1 MTMLTDYADAPGYGM
16 PYAPKPWKQFEK
28 EVLALY
34 KPPHRAKATYRGM
47 FYAFRLLNELGKEIE
62 VEDGP
67 SLIVPLEST
76 ADLTVPLIG
85 RFVASRPATLS
96 PNSVRGALRC
106 IQALCSYAQQMGY
119 LRVSPFAI
127 RKIGAFVKPVP
138 PAGIQ
143 YASREDI
150 RKVLDHMWSKTSAG
164 GWEGWKARRVHALTA
179 TLSFSGVRYSEALW
193 LHAADIDRSAGTIAI
208 VSRASHRLKTA
219 GAHAVIPLHPELDP
233 ILASWLEHRMSVP
246 PGFEP
251 IDPNCPF
258 LFPTLRRHGHAPG
271 TSGGP
276 GQRPSVR
283 IKTLAAEVGVRL
295 TPLMAR
301 HSFATHLAS
310 SGAGPKVLQFWLR
323 HTNTQTQRFYVH
335 ADLDA
340 MRQAGSRVTY

>member
-1 MTMLTDYADAPGYGM
+1 MTTLMTPDVAAGFGM
-16 PYAPKPWKQFEK
+16 PYAPKPWPAFRE

-34 KPPHRAKATYRGM
+34 KPPHRSKATHRGM
-47 FYAFRLLNELGKEIE
+47 VYAFRLLDELGMET
-62 VEDGP
+62 
-67 SLIVPLEST
+67 T

-85 RFVASRPATLS
+85 RWIDARPKTLS
-96 PNSVRGALRC
+96 PNSIRGGLRYV
-106 IQALCSYAQQMGY
+106 QALCSYAQQMGY

-127 RKIGAFVKPVP
+127 RKIGGWVKPVP

-143 YASREDI
+143 YASQADI
-150 RKVLDHMWSKTSAG
+150 RKVLDHMWSGVSAL
-164 GWEGWKARRVHALTA
+164 GWPGWKARRVHALTA
-179 TLSFSGVRYSEALW
+179 TLALSGLRYSEALW
-193 LHAADIDRSAGTIAI
+193 LHAADIDFAAGTIAI

-219 GAHAVIPLHPELDP
+219 GAHAVIPLHPELAP
-233 ILASWLEHRMSVP
+233 ILAAWLEHRMSAP
-246 PGFEP
+246 PGFEL
-251 IDPNCPF
+251 IDPACKF
-258 LFPTLRRHGHAPG
+258 LFPTLRRHGNVPW

-295 TPLMAR
+295 TPLMLR

-335 ADLDA
+335 ADLEA
-340 MRQAGSRVTY
+340 MRRDGSKVSY